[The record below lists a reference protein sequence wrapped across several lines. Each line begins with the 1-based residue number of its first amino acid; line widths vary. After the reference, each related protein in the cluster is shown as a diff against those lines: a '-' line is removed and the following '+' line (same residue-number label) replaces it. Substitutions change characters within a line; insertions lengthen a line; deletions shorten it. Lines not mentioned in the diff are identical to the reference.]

1 MLSKQESSALFI
13 ACSHVII
20 DQGGD
25 EMYNIYCLGEPDTGV
40 LECFGEKYD
49 LTGDISQANVLVSFG
64 ADITEDMLGSK
75 LIFAVLDC
83 SYGKSK
89 LPEELL
95 KDLGIILFKKDA
107 PDDSEAVSHVCD
119 YIENGNILGAVSFP
133 DVSLSNFGSDV
144 SRIALMSK
152 GFDDPILLGAMLF
165 RGMDLKAVAGSLS
178 GEYGYTLIS
187 SREPVTRVPHVD
199 GILKVRVLQDI

>member
-1 MLSKQESSALFI
+1 MLTKQESSALFI

-64 ADITEDMLGSK
+64 ADITEEMLGSK

-83 SYGKSK
+83 SYGRSK
-89 LPEELL
+89 LPEEEIVPEPVFGRTLVRSSRN
-95 KDLGIILFKKDA
+95 A
-107 PDDSEAVSHVCD
+107 RSSHVF
-119 YIENGNILGAVSFP
+119 EP
-133 DVSLSNFGSDV
+133 
-144 SRIALMSK
+144 ALPRSAI
-152 GFDDPILLGAMLF
+152 P
-165 RGMDLKAVAGSLS
+165 
-178 GEYGYTLIS
+178 
-187 SREPVTRVPHVD
+187 P
-199 GILKVRVLQDI
+199 

>member
-1 MLSKQESSALFI
+1 MFI

-95 KDLGIILFKKDA
+95 KDLGIVLFKADA
-107 PDDSEAVSHVCD
+107 PDDSEAVYRVCD
-119 YIENGNILGAVSFP
+119 YIENGNINGAASFP
-133 DVSLSNFGSDV
+133 DVSLGDLGSDV
-144 SRIALMSK
+144 SRVSLLSK
-152 GFDDPILLGAMLF
+152 GYDDPILLGAMMF
-165 RGMDLKAVAGSLS
+165 RGMDLEEAA
-178 GEYGYTLIS
+178 TT
-187 SREPVTRVPHVD
+187 RERNHQVGGH
-199 GILKVRVLQDI
+199 KE

>member
-1 MLSKQESSALFI
+1 
-13 ACSHVII
+13 
-20 DQGGD
+20 
-25 EMYNIYCLGEPDTGV
+25 MYNIYCLGEPDTGV

-152 GFDDPILLGAMLF
+152 GFDDPILLGAMMF
-165 RGMDLKAVAGSLS
+165 RGMDLMAVAGSLS